1 METMTSATSQISN
14 KELIEK
20 QRKYIH
26 SGGLRS
32 IEERKRVLQTLRDAI
47 KSYEEAIIEAVA
59 KDMGRPSL
67 EAYASEILYMYNE
80 IDHAIR
86 NISKWAKKKRV
97 SLPWLLIPGRAHLIP
112 QPYGSVLVISP
123 WNYPVQLSLSPIVGA
138 IAAGNAVILKP
149 SEIGGYA
156 EAVLREMINKT
167 FPPELFHV
175 ITGDKDVTMNLIHSA
190 PDYICFTGSPAVG
203 KIIMQEAAK
212 NLIPVTLELGG
223 KSPCIVHDDVN
234 MDAIMNR
241 ILWGKCFNAG
251 QTCIGIDYVLVQKKV
266 KDAFVSKF
274 IEFKNKA
281 YGEDT
286 IQSPDFGRIINEKNF
301 DRIAGMISGNILSGG
316 KTDRS
321 QKFIDI
327 TLIDADENHPA
338 MQEEIF
344 GPLMPILTYD
354 IIEEAINF
362 ILKREKPLALYLYS
376 NDKAVQEK
384 VEEST
389 YSGSLAINNT
399 LLQVATTTLPFG
411 GVGNS
416 GMGSYHGKFGFE
428 TFSHM
433 KPVLNKSLKLD
444 SDLLYAPYKN
454 TMRKLEKWALW
465 LSR

>member
-1 METMTSATSQISN
+1 METMTNASSQISN

-20 QRKYIH
+20 QRKYIQ

-32 IEERKRVLQTLRDAI
+32 VEERILALKKLRELI
-47 KSYEEAIIEAVA
+47 KSNEEAIIQAVNQ
-59 KDMGRPSL
+59 DMGRPAL
-67 EAYASEILYMYNE
+67 EAYASEILYMYHE

-86 NISKWAKKKRV
+86 HIRKWVRKNNV
-97 SLPWLLIPGRAHLIP
+97 SLSWLLFPAKAHLIP
-112 QPYGSVLVISP
+112 QPYGSVLIISP
-123 WNYPVQLSLSPIVGA
+123 WNYPVQLSLSPVTGA
-138 IAAGNAVILKP
+138 LAAGNAVILKP
-149 SEIGGYA
+149 SELAGA
-156 EAVLREMINKT
+156 TENLLLKLINET
-167 FPPELFHV
+167 FDPRQFHV
-175 ITGDKDVTMNLIHSA
+175 VTGDKDTTIELIRSA
-190 PDYICFTGSPAVG
+190 PDYILFTGSPEVG

-223 KSPCIVHDDVN
+223 KSPCIVHEDVD
-234 MDAIMNR
+234 MDAIMKR

-251 QTCIGIDYVLVQKKV
+251 QTCIAIDYILVQKKV
-266 KDAFVSKF
+266 KDAFVAKF
-274 IEFKNKA
+274 IEYKNKA

-301 DRIAGMISGNILSGG
+301 DRVAGMISGNVLTGG

-327 TLIDADENHPA
+327 TLMDADEHHPA
-338 MQEEIF
+338 MHEEIF
-344 GPLMPILTYD
+344 GPLLPIVTYD
-354 IIEEAINF
+354 TIEEAIDF

-376 NDKAVQEK
+376 NDKTVQKK
-384 VEEST
+384 VEANT
-389 YSGSLAINNT
+389 YSGSLSINSS
-399 LLQVATTTLPFG
+399 LLQIAAPNLPFG

-416 GMGSYHGKFGFE
+416 GTGSYHGKFGFD

-444 SDLLYAPYKN
+444 SDLLYAPHKN
-454 TMRKLEKWALW
+454 TIRKLEKWVLW

>member
-1 METMTSATSQISN
+1 METMTSASSHISN

-20 QRKYIH
+20 QRKFVQR
-26 SGGLRS
+26 GGLRTV
-32 IEERKRVLQTLRDAI
+32 EERKRVLKMLRDAI
-47 KSYEEAIIEAVA
+47 QSREEAIIKAVEM
-59 KDMGRPSL
+59 DMGRPSL

-86 NISKWAKKKRV
+86 NLSKWAGRKRV
-97 SLPWLLIPGRAHLIP
+97 SLPWLLIPGKAHLIP

-138 IAAGNAVILKP
+138 LAAGNAVILKP
-149 SEIGGYA
+149 SEIGGHA
-156 EAVLREMINKT
+156 EAILAELVNNT
-167 FPPELFHV
+167 FAPELFHV
-175 ITGDKDVTMNLIHSA
+175 VTGEKEVTMDLIHSR

-266 KDAFVSKF
+266 KNTFVQKF

-286 IQSPDFGRIINEKNF
+286 IQSLDFGRIINEKNF
-301 DRIAGMISGNILSGG
+301 DRIAGMISGDILSGG

-344 GPLMPILTYD
+344 GPLLPIITYD
-354 IIEEAINF
+354 KIEDAIEF
-362 ILKREKPLALYLYS
+362 ILAREKPLALYLYS
-376 NDKAVQEK
+376 NDKTVQKK
-384 VEEST
+384 VEENT

-399 LLQVATTTLPFG
+399 LLQVATTNLPFG

-444 SDLLYAPYKN
+444 TDLLYAPYKN
-454 TMRKLEKWALW
+454 TMRKLEKWVLW